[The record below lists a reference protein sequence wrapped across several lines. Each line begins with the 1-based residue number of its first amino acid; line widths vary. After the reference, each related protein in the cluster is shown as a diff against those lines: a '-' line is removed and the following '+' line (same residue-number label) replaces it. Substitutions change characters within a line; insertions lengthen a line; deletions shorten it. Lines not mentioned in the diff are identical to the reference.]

1 MNMDYCYNPIYSII
15 IFIYNQSQLSHC
27 SGLAGLLYIY
37 YIYTIRYDTIRY
49 NTIAYIRLTI
59 DRSPSLLPIR

>member
-37 YIYTIRYDTIRY
+37 YIYLYILYIYDTI
-49 NTIAYIRLTI
+49 
-59 DRSPSLLPIR
+59 